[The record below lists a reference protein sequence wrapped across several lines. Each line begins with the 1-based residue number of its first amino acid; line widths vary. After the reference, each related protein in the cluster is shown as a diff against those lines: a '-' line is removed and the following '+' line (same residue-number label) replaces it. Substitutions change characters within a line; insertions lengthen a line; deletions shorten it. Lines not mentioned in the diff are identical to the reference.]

1 MQRIINGCGEA
12 FLEML
17 TKGYA
22 VLIGIISAVAGY
34 FLPVKDT
41 VHIIFVFFIFDVIF
55 GYLAAKKSDPLTRF
69 KAKIIWQKTVPKM
82 LVAFLLVIT
91 AHMLD
96 FITPA
101 GIITIRES
109 VGWFVAGL
117 VLSSVWQNMM
127 IVTEWV
133 SIKDLIKLLTDK
145 IKVK

>member
-22 VLIGIISAVAGY
+22 VLIGVISAVAGY

-55 GYLAAKKSDPLTRF
+55 GYWAARKKDPKTRF

-145 IKVK
+145 IKLK